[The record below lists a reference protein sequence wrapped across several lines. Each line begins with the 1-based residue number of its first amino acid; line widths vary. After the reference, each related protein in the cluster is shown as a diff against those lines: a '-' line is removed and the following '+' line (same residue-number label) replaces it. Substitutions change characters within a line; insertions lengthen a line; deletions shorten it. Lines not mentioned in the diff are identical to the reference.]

1 MASFFSPKHRSVV
14 PRWRLFAATAATG
27 DLAWSGPGS
36 VNSIIITADAQEKDW
51 REFHTVWHATDFLSA
66 SVVSNRT
73 GDAQDA
79 ARFLLENPSDVSVS
93 ALSLARSIAPGGTSE
108 QGDFDENWA
117 EVVRRLRTSLATDPR
132 SAMQWS
138 DLALAHTVLG
148 NRRNALRSMN
158 VAISLAPDNRF
169 VLRTAARCFQH
180 WGEPDRAHALL
191 RSSAATLR
199 EPWLLSAEVAIA
211 SARQRP
217 PTFFAAGRSMVK
229 DRSFSSRDVSEL
241 ACGLGSIEF
250 EAGAKR
256 HARPLL
262 VSALKE
268 PTENSVAQVEWLF
281 SKDNRQ
287 FPGGGL
293 EQFQTPMLFEATAV
307 ENYVKGEWV
316 EALAS
321 AKQWLEFQPFSS
333 RPAELGSYAASLI
346 GQFND
351 AVDMLA
357 SVRAS
362 NPDDQMVFNN
372 LAYFSAMG
380 GKLED
385 GKRWLE
391 KVNWTELDADQLPIL
406 TATAGL
412 LKFREGDV
420 EGGRAMYGRA
430 VLQAQKTDGPRVEA
444 VALINLSREEMLAG
458 NNSEASAKLSKAR
471 KLAKRAQGADLQT
484 MLARVEA
491 SFSEQGLI
499 VRDSG

>member
-1 MASFFSPKHRSVV
+1 
-14 PRWRLFAATAATG
+14 
-27 DLAWSGPGS
+27 
-36 VNSIIITADAQEKDW
+36 
-51 REFHTVWHATDFLSA
+51 
-66 SVVSNRT
+66 
-73 GDAQDA
+73 
-79 ARFLLENPSDVSVS
+79 
-93 ALSLARSIAPGGTSE
+93 
-108 QGDFDENWA
+108 
-117 EVVRRLRTSLATDPR
+117 
-132 SAMQWS
+132 
-138 DLALAHTVLG
+138 
-148 NRRNALRSMN
+148 
-158 VAISLAPDNRF
+158 
-169 VLRTAARCFQH
+169 
-180 WGEPDRAHALL
+180 
-191 RSSAATLR
+191 
-199 EPWLLSAEVAIA
+199 
-211 SARQRP
+211 
-217 PTFFAAGRSMVK
+217 MVK

-362 NPDDQMVFNN
+362 IRTI
-372 LAYFSAMG
+372 
-380 GKLED
+380 
-385 GKRWLE
+385 RWYL
-391 KVNWTELDADQLPIL
+391 TILPI
-406 TATAGL
+406 
-412 LKFREGDV
+412 FR
-420 EGGRAMYGRA
+420 RW
-430 VLQAQKTDGPRVEA
+430 
-444 VALINLSREEMLAG
+444 AG
-458 NNSEASAKLSKAR
+458 NLKMESAGWR
-471 KLAKRAQGADLQT
+471 R
-484 MLARVEA
+484 
-491 SFSEQGLI
+491 
-499 VRDSG
+499 